1 MPTLNEI
8 TQALNW
14 TSLRSFVFTF
24 EPESFFDRVHYFCG
38 LLILS
43 SI

>member
-14 TSLRSFVFTF
+14 TSRSFVFTF

-38 LLILS
+38 LLVLS
-43 SI
+43 SV